1 MRYSGFKVLKEA
13 LTGHKG
19 WTPAW
24 RDPEPKARYDI
35 VVVGGSLTGQ
45 HLLTGVRESVYSY
58 SPPLATNDLRVVEGR
73 GDARSGATG
82 AALLAV
88 ARTLQPDEVN
98 GRLRFL
104 AEPA

>member
-1 MRYSGFKVLKEA
+1 MNLLRAAGRTLGRAIAYAVSL
-13 LTGHKG
+13 LN
-19 WTPAW
+19 P
-24 RDPEPKARYDI
+24 DI